1 MKRNT
6 LLQRDAMDMLEVEPS
21 LHASKFGVKASDGIF
36 MLTAKADG
44 NPEAYAGSAVEGI
57 RFFAGLV
64 YGSAIAIGL
73 WLTTGGVAWWVTR

>member
-6 LLQRDAMDMLEVEPS
+6 LLQRDATERLEVKTS
-21 LHASKFGVKASDGIF
+21 VVASKCGVKASDGIF

-73 WLTTGGVAWWVTR
+73 WLTIGGVAWWVTR